1 MLTKSIITLM
11 FTAIPSLCLAVN
23 SLNQFYCPQ
32 GHNTITIGMT
42 ADQVEAL
49 CGEAQIIH
57 DDTQRVVQNV
67 AATRLIYNRINTGSP
82 YFWNLN
88 KVYDQFSLPSG
99 SHDSNMAFIIVDNKV
114 SSINIQGNDIKNT
127 TACSYAGSL
136 EFPGGTN
143 PTIQVSINVGDP
155 VAKVYQN
162 CGSPDYTDQTYL
174 EQPVPLSEKPERW
187 QYKLDQFQPTY
198 QLIFIRGI
206 LTSIEQMNY

>member
-1 MLTKSIITLM
+1 MFNKSLIGLI
-11 FTAIPSLCLAVN
+11 FTSLPSIALAVN

-32 GHNTITIGMT
+32 GHNTIKIGMT

-67 AATRLIYNRINTGSP
+67 AATRLIYNRINKGSI
-82 YFWNLN
+82 YYWNLN

-99 SHDSNMAFIIVDNKV
+99 SNDSSMTYIIVDNKV
-114 SSINIQGNDIKNT
+114 RSINIQGNDIQNT
-127 TACSYAGSL
+127 TACSYSGSA

-155 VAKVYQN
+155 VAKVYQY
-162 CGSPDYTDQTYL
+162 CGSPSYTDQTYL
-174 EQPVPLSEKPERW
+174 ELPVPQSEKPERW
-187 QYKLDQFQPTY
+187 QYKLDQYQPTY